1 MNDKNR
7 IWVLCILLL
16 WLTTLIS
23 GQSATA
29 KIFGKVKNSNGDLL
43 PGVTVTVTHIESNAD
58 TSSITEKKGTF
69 RFLGLF
75 PGTYQASF
83 DLDGY
88 QPLVISGIRLQAEQ
102 SVNLKIT
109 IKKKEENQESSS
121 N

>member
-1 MNDKNR
+1 MNDRFK
-7 IWVLCILLL
+7 ILAILILLPL
-16 WLTTLIS
+16 MATMLA

-29 KIFGKVKNSNGDLL
+29 KIFGKVKNSNGDLM

-58 TSSITEKKGTF
+58 TSTSTEKKGTF

-83 DLDGY
+83 DLAGY